1 MIGPIFISSQSQQVW
16 KRKLGQSNMIFVQKM
31 RMKRED
37 QVLIFWQFF
46 STCEP
51 ITQFLEFC
59 KYQGGKIYVKPFE
72 FLLQIRTIR

>member
-1 MIGPIFISSQSQQVW
+1 
-16 KRKLGQSNMIFVQKM
+16 MIFVQKM